1 MNKLVVLTLSAAL
14 ALGGSIAI
22 ATVPTGTLLAGASV
36 DSGVRGE
43 RLQARMQARM
53 AALGDPTRVA
63 MAQMRWIERIYLK
76 QNQPDAAQAM
86 YRDVLKR
93 TNDPTLRN
101 FANAR
106 LARVA
111 AWQPRDL
118 GAALAELKRGL
129 DESLAQVR

>member
-1 MNKLVVLTLSAAL
+1 MNKLMVLTLSAAF
-14 ALGGSIAI
+14 AFGGSDAI
-22 ATVPTGTLLAGASV
+22 ATVPTGTMLAGASV

-43 RLQARMQARM
+43 RMRARLES
-53 AALGDPTRVA
+53 LGDPTRVA

-76 QNQPDAAQAM
+76 RNQPDAAQAM

-118 GAALAELKRGL
+118 DAALVELKRGL